1 MSVIM
6 KNKIEKFVS
15 KLQLHIIHRMS
26 KGENMYEVIESDKS
40 TFIVGDGKRATRIKK
55 SLAGEMFNNILIEI
69 DNRQTYQKDNV
80 IYLGFKG
87 KNKRKFKLTSIGE
100 QIAKDFSL

>member
-6 KNKIEKFVS
+6 KNKIERFVS
-15 KLQLHIIHRMS
+15 KLQLHILHRMS

-40 TFIVGDGKRATRIKK
+40 TFIVGEGKRATRVKK

-69 DNRQTYQKDNV
+69 DNRQTYKKDNV

-87 KNKRKFKLTSIGE
+87 KNKRKFKLTSIGK